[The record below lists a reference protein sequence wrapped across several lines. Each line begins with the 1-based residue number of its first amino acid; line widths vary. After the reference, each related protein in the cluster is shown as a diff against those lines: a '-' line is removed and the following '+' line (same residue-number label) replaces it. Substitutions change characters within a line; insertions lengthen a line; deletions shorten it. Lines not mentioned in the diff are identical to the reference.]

1 MWAQFAA
8 PSGNFLLP
16 HPATLWLCEI
26 VQCPGVMKQ
35 VKPTLRPINCNFKRV
50 AVASLARLVEHAL
63 RKRMVVG
70 SIPTGGFAVL
80 PARCQLL
87 EWRCPAHPTG
97 SSYSKTEDVGE
108 SRISCSNERAGAVC
122 CTVCEVPATP
132 AKFLP
137 RPATLWHCRA

>member
-1 MWAQFAA
+1 
-8 PSGNFLLP
+8 
-16 HPATLWLCEI
+16 
-26 VQCPGVMKQ
+26 MKQ
-35 VKPTLRPINCNFKRV
+35 VRPTLKARICDFKKL
-50 AVASLARLVEHAL
+50 AVASLAQLAEHAL

-122 CTVCEVPATP
+122 CTVSEVPATP

-137 RPATLWHCRA
+137 RLPHYDTAELKHVLVPGKSEVYA